1 MKKFFSVLL
10 AAVLALGCLTACGQS
25 DNSNTLRVGMEC
37 TYAPYNW
44 TQNDDSNGA
53 VPIDG
58 TSSYANGYDVMWAKR
73 MAEAMGKELVIVKTD
88 WDSLVSGV
96 MSGALDMVIAGQSI
110 TAERLEQV
118 DFTTPYY
125 YASIVTLVKADSPY
139 AAATSVADLAGAT
152 CTSQLGTIW
161 YNTCL
166 PQIPNANILQAQ
178 ETVPAMLTALDS
190 GAIDVVVTDQPTG
203 LAACEAYSDF
213 VMLEFGGGEGDF
225 QVSDEEINI
234 GISVKKGN
242 TELLQAANEV
252 LAGYTEEDFTRMMNE
267 AISIQPLS
275 QE

>member
-1 MKKFFSVLL
+1 MGSDRAAFDDDISSVGSN
-10 AAVLALGCLTACGQS
+10 ASNATA
-25 DNSNTLRVGMEC
+25 
-37 TYAPYNW
+37 
-44 TQNDDSNGA
+44 
-53 VPIDG
+53 
-58 TSSYANGYDVMWAKR
+58 DVYKR
-73 MAEAMGKELVIVKTD
+73 
-88 WDSLVSGV
+88 
-96 MSGALDMVIAGQSI
+96 Q
-110 TAERLEQV
+110 
-118 DFTTPYY
+118 
-125 YASIVTLVKADSPY
+125 
-139 AAATSVADLAGAT
+139 
-152 CTSQLGTIW
+152 SQLGTIW

>member
-125 YASIVTLVKADSPY
+125 YASIVTLVRADSPY
-139 AAATSVADLAGAT
+139 ASATSVADLAGAT